1 MRRARNC
8 ERSGAWKTPG
18 SSPKCP
24 SRRARSLA
32 RAAVRDRVVRGDDS
46 RERRLANVFFVAID
60 AMSVD
65 DGARTRDED
74 GALGA
79 GDALARGLHGSIA
92 RSARALDAAHRSAS
106 ASQDALTSRVEAAA
120 AALETLVSTLPKP
133 ASEEHARRLKTARLK
148 LDGLG
153 ASAANL
159 RERVEKLH
167 AMASSMK
174 RADLAVL
181 AERECADLP
190 PREEVFR
197 AGGHASAG
205 AQQTARVLS
214 LPESVSEA
222 LKTLKM

>member
-1 MRRARNC
+1 M
-8 ERSGAWKTPG
+8 
-18 SSPKCP
+18 
-24 SRRARSLA
+24 
-32 RAAVRDRVVRGDDS
+32 RDRVVRGDDA
-46 RERRLANVFFVAID
+46 RERRLANVFIAIGAMPVD
-60 AMSVD
+60 A
-65 DGARTRDED
+65 

-174 RADLAVL
+174 RADLAAL

-197 AGGHASAG
+197 AGGDASAG

>member
-1 MRRARNC
+1 M
-8 ERSGAWKTPG
+8 
-18 SSPKCP
+18 
-24 SRRARSLA
+24 
-32 RAAVRDRVVRGDDS
+32 RDRVVRGDDA
-46 RERRLANVFFVAID
+46 RERRLANVFIAIGAMPVD
-60 AMSVD
+60 A
-65 DGARTRDED
+65 

-197 AGGHASAG
+197 AGAGGDARAG

-222 LKTLKM
+222 LKTLTM

>member
-1 MRRARNC
+1 MLKKHPEVALIARRD
-8 ERSGAWKTPG
+8 
-18 SSPKCP
+18 
-24 SRRARSLA
+24 ARS
-32 RAAVRDRVVRGDDS
+32 RAAVRDRVA
-46 RERRLANVFFVAID
+46 RERRRRRARTAIRERVHRIG

-65 DGARTRDED
+65 DGARTRDD
-74 GALGA
+74 DDADAGA
-79 GDALARGLHGSIA
+79 GHDDALARGLHGSIA

-174 RADLAVL
+174 RADLAAL

-197 AGGHASAG
+197 AGGDASAG